1 MVSHLKRRSYS
12 MYLLRILLISTLV
25 ILIAH
30 LVLQYLNLIIYDQQ
44 NGFIYE
50 LSNRFDMD
58 DESSIATWFSQAIF
72 IAISAGAALAAYLSS
87 VTAVRRLWKSIA
99 VLSLLLSIDEV
110 TAMHE
115 LILQSLHN
123 IFFKDTSST
132 INGNAWLLVAPFVF
146 AGALWLLWKIAK
158 LLPRRTLILFSGAI
172 FTFLV
177 GAVFVDM
184 LASLVERETFINQG
198 IIIAIEETLELLGS
212 VLVLYAIADYI
223 EDNHGARLKSALT
236 HLK

>member
-1 MVSHLKRRSYS
+1 MRLLK
-12 MYLLRILLISTLV
+12 ILLISTLI

-30 LVLQYLNLIIYDQQ
+30 LVLQYLNLVVYDQQ

-50 LSNRFDMD
+50 LSNRFDLD
-58 DESSIATWFSQAIF
+58 DESSIATWFSQALF

-87 VTAVRRLWKSIA
+87 VTAVRRLWKSIS

-132 INGNAWLLVAPFVF
+132 ISGNAWLIVAPFVF

-158 LLPRRTLILFSGAI
+158 ILPKRTLILFASAVFSFLIGAI
-172 FTFLV
+172 F
-177 GAVFVDM
+177 VDM
-184 LASLVERETFINQG
+184 FASIVEREAFLNQG
-198 IIIAIEETLELLGS
+198 IIIAFEETLELVGCII
-212 VLVLYAIADYI
+212 VLYAIADYI
-223 EDNHGARLKSALT
+223 EAQHGSRLKSALA

>member
-1 MVSHLKRRSYS
+1 

-50 LSNRFDMD
+50 LSNRFDLD

-72 IAISAGAALAAYLSS
+72 IAISAGATLAAYLSS

-132 INGNAWLLVAPFVF
+132 ISGNAWLLVAPLVF

-158 LLPRRTLILFSGAI
+158 LLPRRTLILFAGAI

-223 EDNHGARLKSALT
+223 EVNHGARLKSALT